1 MLHMNRKNKIIV
13 SIVGISIIS
22 LALIGLTYGYYLTRI
37 QGNTNNKSISIS
49 TANLE
54 LTYSDNSDVI
64 TGTNIVPGTTLG
76 TKTFTV
82 TNNGDNNVDSYSV
95 GLVNVI
101 NTFIRLDD
109 IKYKVT
115 CSSSVTGKT
124 CNGVSET
131 TFPNENSYIIENQI
145 NKNEVQTYVIEVEY
159 KEMNVDQSVDMGKT
173 LEAKIDIFDTKS
185 LTIKGTVTNYS
196 ENDYVVIN
204 SKEQTS
210 EIVDGKYKF
219 IGIEPDTHKIT
230 IKNRKT
236 TTTKQTT
243 LNVSKGEPAASGS
256 NITYNDEKNI
266 ADANITITGSTVT
279 IDVTK
284 ISADDT
290 TPPTDALIVVNEE
303 FPQITSTLKAT
314 ITQSDKDSEI
324 NLNNSKWLINKE
336 STKLKDKI
344 GYTWNTFTS
353 NPETIDI
360 SKKEP
365 GVYYLHI
372 ISSDSSDNITETI
385 KLISILPE
393 YDTSK
398 NDTSTI
404 TESGK
409 IWTEGDGTSDKPYLI
424 SSIENLKYLSYKV
437 NSGTKYTNTY
447 FALKNDINTS
457 GALLEKPIGYN
468 PNKYFDGIFDGNNYT
483 LNTGDIYANNF
494 CGLFGVTG
502 PNSKIKKIKL
512 NSITFNGSSFVGVIG
527 YNMGNVLEIN
537 SNSNTFNIGNYG
549 SGLVGFNDGEIY
561 NSTVDGI
568 IQGTGSYIGG
578 ITGYNNYKLNNIKL
592 SDTNISG
599 VSYVG
604 GLTGMTAGI
613 ITGSNTLSASDITLS
628 NSYGGLAAGYNKGT
642 IDGVNISS
650 AKATGFTGGLNG
662 LTGVNEGTITSNNYV
677 EGEQYTGN

>member
-1 MLHMNRKNKIIV
+1 MLHMSRKNKIIV

-82 TNNGDNNVDSYSV
+82 TNTGDNNVDSYSV
-95 GLVNVI
+95 GLVNLI
-101 NTFIRLDD
+101 NTFTRLDD

-115 CSSSVTGKT
+115 CSSSVKDKK
-124 CNGVSET
+124 CNGVSES
-131 TFPNENSYIIENQI
+131 TFPNENSYIIENKI
-145 NKNEVQTYVIEVEY
+145 NKDEVQTYIIEVEY
-159 KEMNVDQSVDMGKT
+159 KEMNVDQSDDMGKT
-173 LEAKIDIFDTKS
+173 LEAKIDIFDTKA
-185 LTIKGTVTNYS
+185 LTIQGTVTNSS
-196 ENDYVVIN
+196 ENDYVVIH

-243 LNVSKGEPAASGS
+243 LNVSKGEPAVSGS

-266 ADANITITGSTVT
+266 ADADIKITGDTVT

-290 TPPTDALIVVNEE
+290 MPPTDALIVVNEE

-314 ITQSDKDSEI
+314 ITQSDNNEI
-324 NLNNSKWLINKE
+324 NLTNSKWLINKE
-336 STKLKDKI
+336 STKLKDKT

-372 ISSDSSDNITETI
+372 ISSDSSDNTTETI

-398 NDTSTI
+398 NDTSTV

-409 IWTEGDGTSDKPYLI
+409 IWTEGEGTSDKPYLI

-447 FALKNDINTS
+447 FALKNDIN
-457 GALLEKPIGYN
+457 LEQGLILKKPIGYN
-468 PNKYFDGIFDGNNYT
+468 PNKYFDGIFDGKEYKINGLGSDTYISSST
-483 LNTGDIYANNF
+483 NF
-494 CGLFGVTG
+494 SGLFGVTG
-502 PNSKIKKIKL
+502 PNSEIKNL
-512 NSITFNGSSFVGVIG
+512 TVASSTISGNIAGIIG
-527 YNMGNVLEIN
+527 YNMGKVDKIIYKNSQIN
-537 SNSNTFNIGNYG
+537 LGTYG
-549 SGLVGFNDGEIY
+549 GGIVGINNGEISNCT
-561 NSTVDGI
+561 NSSVTT
-568 IQGTGSYIGG
+568 QGTSYIGG
-578 ITGYNNYKLNNIKL
+578 ITGMNI
-592 SDTNISG
+592 
-599 VSYVG
+599 
-604 GLTGMTAGI
+604 GI
-613 ITGSNTLSASDITLS
+613 ITGSNKIDSSIIAIA
-628 NSYGGLAAGYNKGT
+628 NSYGGFVAGYNKGT

-650 AKATGFTGGLNG
+650 TQATGFTGGLNG
-662 LTGVNEGTITSNNYV
+662 LTGVNEGIITSNNYV